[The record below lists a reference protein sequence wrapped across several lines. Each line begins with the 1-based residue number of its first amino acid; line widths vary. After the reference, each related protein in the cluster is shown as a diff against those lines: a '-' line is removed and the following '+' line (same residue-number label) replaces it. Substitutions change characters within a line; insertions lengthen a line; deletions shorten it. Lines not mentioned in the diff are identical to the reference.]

1 MIVYTPFS
9 LQAQQDR
16 IQREQ
21 QMEQEERITNRLQQ
35 LKLETQ
41 RQEKVRQQIRE
52 NSLELREL
60 EAKLRAGYMNRERAA
75 QIAEKEASKYEKTVS
90 WKIYELLHVYLYLSV
105 FWLLNAYW
113 CSQIINTILF
123 CMHWQIGIEGVNS
136 KLTLKQCS

>member
-1 MIVYTPFS
+1 
-9 LQAQQDR
+9 
-16 IQREQ
+16 
-21 QMEQEERITNRLQQ
+21 MEQEERITNRLQQ

-90 WKIYELLHVYLYLSV
+90 
-105 FWLLNAYW
+105 
-113 CSQIINTILF
+113 
-123 CMHWQIGIEGVNS
+123 
-136 KLTLKQCS
+136 